1 MEKGFEGLGIG
12 DEEQGLFGQEDCPE
26 LASGDE
32 ETADGSFLAEDQIEI
47 GPSLPLACVQ
57 ALNASLPE
65 ASAIVASMVEG
76 SYVDTS
82 HGRNLI
88 HLCTS
93 SGAQQKV
100 VLTPGLVDRFAKN
113 RDAGV
118 AKLVRAQ
125 TDLTSAQKRL
135 REGREEILVNGVL
148 VLIAEKH
155 YENLKRAKV
164 TNAQD
169 RIANEQARREEI
181 AHMEQQLKELK
192 RSYK

>member
-1 MEKGFEGLGIG
+1 M
-12 DEEQGLFGQEDCPE
+12 
-26 LASGDE
+26 
-32 ETADGSFLAEDQIEI
+32 
-47 GPSLPLACVQ
+47 
-57 ALNASLPE
+57 
-65 ASAIVASMVEG
+65 
-76 SYVDTS
+76 
-82 HGRNLI
+82 
-88 HLCTS
+88 
-93 SGAQQKV
+93 
-100 VLTPGLVDRFAKN
+100 
-113 RDAGV
+113 

>member
-1 MEKGFEGLGIG
+1 MEKGFEALEIG
-12 DEEQGLFGQEDCPE
+12 DEALGLFGQDT
-26 LASGDE
+26 LDYASGDE
-32 ETADGSFLAEDQIEI
+32 EAAEGSYFVDHPVED

-76 SYVDTS
+76 SFVDTS
-82 HGRNLI
+82 HGRKVI

-93 SGAQQKV
+93 SGAQRKV

-135 REGREEILVNGVL
+135 REGREEILVKGVL
-148 VLIAEKH
+148 VLVAEKH
-155 YENLKRAKV
+155 YEVCKRTKD
-164 TNAQD
+164 TNEQA
-169 RIANEQARREEI
+169 RIAEQQARREEI
-181 AHMEQQLKELK
+181 AQMERQLKDLK
-192 RSYK
+192 RVLDR